1 MAFEIPLNMNS
12 VSLVRDELNKCLD
25 QALQYADAFLA
36 EPSETAN
43 LDRAIAEINQVHGI
57 FRVVEF
63 SGAIELSAALLRV
76 SQGLADGK
84 LALTARCSDA
94 LARGFR
100 ALGRYVEYCSKH
112 RSACP
117 LAVNSLVNVSQ

>member
-43 LDRAIAEINQVHGI
+43 LDRAIQRGD
-57 FRVVEF
+57 R
-63 SGAIELSAALLRV
+63 
-76 SQGLADGK
+76 
-84 LALTARCSDA
+84 AR
-94 LARGFR
+94 R
-100 ALGRYVEYCSKH
+100 AQPG
-112 RSACP
+112 
-117 LAVNSLVNVSQ
+117 